1 MLPAPPGRLSD
12 ARGYPEGMADI
23 FDVLADATRRDIL
36 RRLHDGEAS
45 VSDLVAAL
53 GVTQPTV
60 SKHLARLLDAGL
72 VTVREDGRNR
82 IYAVRVAPLERVDAW
97 LAPFLGGAANP
108 ALVDASDN
116 AGTTVFAA
124 WAGTDAGDRVGR
136 VAADAAHNARVA
148 LEAAQEKL
156 QGAQKRVT
164 EKLPWSRGYN

>member
-1 MLPAPPGRLSD
+1 
-12 ARGYPEGMADI
+12 MADI
-23 FDVLADATRRDIL
+23 FDVLADGTGRDIL
-36 RRLHDGEAS
+36 SRLLDGEAA
-45 VSDLVAAL
+45 VSDLVEAL
-53 GVTQPTV
+53 GLTQPTV

-82 IYAVRVAPLERVDAW
+82 IYALRSAPLETVDAW
-97 LAPFLGGAANP
+97 LSPFLGGAAP
-108 ALVDASDN
+108 AAQADEDE
-116 AGTTVFAA
+116 AGPTIYAA
-124 WAGTDAGDRVGR
+124 WAGTEAGDRVGR

>member
-1 MLPAPPGRLSD
+1 MLLAPPGRLSD
-12 ARGYPEGMADI
+12 SRGYPERMADI
-23 FDVLADATRRDIL
+23 FDVLADGTRRDIL
-36 RRLHDGEAS
+36 RRLLDGEAS
-45 VSDLVAAL
+45 VSDLVEAL

-60 SKHLARLLDAGL
+60 SKHLARMLDAGL

-82 IYAVRVAPLERVDAW
+82 IYAVRAAPLERVDAW
-97 LAPFLGGAANP
+97 LAPFLGGAAST
-108 ALVDASDN
+108 ADASGE
-116 AGTTVFAA
+116 AGPTVFAA
-124 WAGTDAGDRVGR
+124 WAGNDAGDRVGR

>member
-36 RRLHDGEAS
+36 RRLLDGEAS

-82 IYAVRVAPLERVDAW
+82 IYAVRPEPLATVDAW
-97 LAPFLGGAANP
+97 LSPFLGGAATHADAP
-108 ALVDASDN
+108 AG
-116 AGTTVFAA
+116 AGPTVFAA

-164 EKLPWSRGYN
+164 QKLPRWGRDD

>member
-1 MLPAPPGRLSD
+1 
-12 ARGYPEGMADI
+12 MADI
-23 FDVLADATRRDIL
+23 FDVLADGTRRDIL
-36 RRLHDGEAS
+36 RRLLDGEAA
-45 VSDLVAAL
+45 VSDLVDVL
-53 GVTQPTV
+53 GLTQPTV

-82 IYAVRVAPLERVDAW
+82 IYALRSAPLATVDAW
-97 LAPFLGGAANP
+97 LSPFLDGAPMVQHADDSGP
-108 ALVDASDN
+108 
-116 AGTTVFAA
+116 TIYAA
-124 WAGTDAGDRVGR
+124 WAGTEAGDRVGR